1 MARQCERAREPLTTR
16 YCVTLHDSGSGGC
29 PAEGDAGSCPLPGV
43 AACSAA
49 DLAPARDLPGCRVV
63 PTGCGAQSAE
73 PHDAVGGLEH
83 LAVADAVLDLKLDEV
98 LGLDAV

>member
-1 MARQCERAREPLTTR
+1 MSAAR
-16 YCVTLHDSGSGGC
+16 
-29 PAEGDAGSCPLPGV
+29 V
-43 AACSAA
+43 AACSGA
-49 DLAPARDLPGCRVV
+49 DLAPVRDDLPGCRVV

-73 PHDAVGGLEH
+73 PHDAVGGLGH